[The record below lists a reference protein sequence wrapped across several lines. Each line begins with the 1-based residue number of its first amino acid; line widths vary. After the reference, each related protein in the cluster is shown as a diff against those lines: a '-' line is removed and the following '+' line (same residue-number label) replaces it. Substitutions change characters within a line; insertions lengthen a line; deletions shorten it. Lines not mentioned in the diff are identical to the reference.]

1 MALGTVAAVN
11 ADPHNSQ
18 AVPIAVGD
26 VRMSVITVVGEASYT
41 TGGPAITAQQF
52 GFNSVIFAAQ
62 AEIQASTGSN
72 ATSSSMAVVVAS
84 GGGSANLKCFTN
96 AGVEIGSA
104 VNVSGI
110 TWQIIAFG
118 N

>member
-1 MALGTVAAVN
+1 MALGTVAGVSI
-11 ADPHNSQ
+11 DPHNTQ
-18 AVPIAVGD
+18 TLPIAVGD
-26 VRMSVITVVGEASYT
+26 VKMSVITIVGEASYT
-41 TGGPAITAQQF
+41 TGGPAITAAQL

-72 ATSSSMAVVVAS
+72 CTSSSMAVVPAS

-104 VNVSGI
+104 TNVSGV